1 MRELSDKEE
10 APRARWPNYWLL
22 GEYETSSMDVLA
34 VYLNG
39 GETPR
44 GVRRGASYP
53 AKRHPVLKK
62 AV

>member
-22 GEYETSSMDVLA
+22 GEYETSSMEVLA

-44 GVRRGASYP
+44 GVRREGFQVRPS
-53 AKRHPVLKK
+53 VTQC
-62 AV
+62 